1 MGSLSSYKNNMLL
14 RLIKPFIPDGVK
26 VQTKKIWHKI
36 RPPRIRLTRFIASGV
51 IFEITTKFEK
61 HRVSGYG
68 DEAKTIEK
76 ILAEINPGDVF
87 YDIGSCV
94 GLYSLHAAM
103 LGAKVIAFEPDPA
116 FRKRLMRNI
125 KINRLGKAVKVLDWA
140 VSDQNGAVTLYTDGV
155 DGNSPSLREVGSRNS
170 VTVQMKTIDSA
181 LADKEIL
188 PPDII
193 KLDIEGA
200 EAFALKGMKN
210 LLTSSSAPR
219 FLFVEFHPDFLP
231 QFNSSMEACKSF
243 IEQCGYHEIQSFRRS
258 HQQHY
263 FFKK

>member
-1 MGSLSSYKNNMLL
+1 MIL
-14 RLIKPFIPDGVK
+14 RLIKSSIPDGVK
-26 VQTKKIWHKI
+26 VKAKELWHKI
-36 RPPRIRLTRFIASGV
+36 SPPRIRLTKFITSGV
-51 IFEITTKFEK
+51 VFEITTKIEK
-61 HRVSGYG
+61 FRVTSYG
-68 DEAKTIEK
+68 DEADTIEK
-76 ILAEINPGDVF
+76 VLAEIKPGDVF
-87 YDIGSCV
+87 YDVGSCV

-116 FRKRLMRNI
+116 YRKRLMRNI
-125 KINRLGKAVKVLDWA
+125 KINRLEKDVKVLDWA

-170 VTVQMKTIDSA
+170 VTVQMKTIDST
-181 LADKEIL
+181 LADEEIL

-200 EAFALKGMKN
+200 EALALKGMAN
-210 LLTSSSAPR
+210 LLASSAAPR

-231 QFNSSMEACKSF
+231 QFNSSLEECKYF
-243 IEQCGYHEIQSFRRS
+243 IEQFGYHEIQSFRRS